1 MLYDVPIFKFLIG
14 TAASVGLATTL
25 TSLPTAAAMESAAGG
40 SGLDSTRA
48 VWLWVFSAFANE
60 LFSAF
65 TDGVLLCRLI
75 NIAAPET
82 IDERVVHLQR

>member
-1 MLYDVPIFKFLIG
+1 MATPPFLIWQ
-14 TAASVGLATTL
+14 VREL
-25 TSLPTAAAMESAAGG
+25 
-40 SGLDSTRA
+40 
-48 VWLWVFSAFANE
+48 NE